1 MNVINTDFLH
11 QIVGCS
17 PFRVNKSSV
26 DITASERVYCEG
38 GSIDEDGIRCIDLRT
53 QSPIQLMEMEGMKRD
68 GFIAIPP
75 QTNIII
81 ETAEEFQ
88 LEHNVCGMYQA
99 VGTLNTAN
107 IGVIGS
113 IWMQPGW
120 CGKLRITLRNYNYRH
135 SYTLYKGAV
144 VGQLILLNL

>member
-1 MNVINTDFLH
+1 MNINTDFLR
-11 QIVGCS
+11 QVIGSS
-17 PFRVNKSSV
+17 PFRINDSSL
-26 DITASERVYCEG
+26 DITASDKVYREG
-38 GSIDEDGIRCIDLRT
+38 GNFETDGIRCIDVRT
-53 QSPIQLMEMEGMKRD
+53 QSPIQLEQEFGMVRD
-68 GFIAIPP
+68 GFVAIPP

-107 IGVIGS
+107 IGVVGS

-144 VGQLILLNL
+144 IGQIILFNK